1 MRARVATSDKRL
13 PNHNN
18 NIGFAKLQLCVL
30 SHDECDTISHKDG
43 QHSIRWKQDMV
54 WWLIEYFPPGN
65 LFLYLREQSR
75 ANERCGIND
84 IIYRSPNVFIDLP
97 NTRSFSESKAETKN
111 MRNGLVVPFWVS
123 LKGANCLTSPLV
135 ALLWQSSNAFG
146 NVLSM
151 ESCELAKRELRIE
164 ISDFPMLCT
173 P

>member
-84 IIYRSPNVFIDLP
+84 IIYKSPNVFIDLP

-123 LKGANCLTSPLV
+123 SKGANCLNQPT
-135 ALLWQSSNAFG
+135 G
-146 NVLSM
+146 
-151 ESCELAKRELRIE
+151 CITLAEFKCVWKCFVNGKLG
-164 ISDFPMLCT
+164 ISKAWIANRN
-173 P
+173 